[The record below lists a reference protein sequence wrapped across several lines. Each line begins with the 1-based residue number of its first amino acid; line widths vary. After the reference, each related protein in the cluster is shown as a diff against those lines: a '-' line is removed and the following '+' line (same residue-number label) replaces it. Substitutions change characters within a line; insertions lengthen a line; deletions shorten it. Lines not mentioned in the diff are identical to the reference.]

1 MKYKAVFF
9 DLDGTLLNTLPDL
22 HMACNYA
29 LKKNGFNEVTIKK
42 VEDSIGDGIRKLNER
57 LLPIGSSDELIDK
70 LMNDFS
76 EYYINHVDVYT
87 KVYDG
92 IIEVLKEL
100 KNKGLITVIVSNKF
114 NAGVLKLNNKF
125 FTGLIDLA
133 IGPHDNILTKPD
145 LSMINYALEYFNL
158 KKEEVLYVGDSN
170 VDIVTAYKAGF
181 DMLTV
186 TYGYK
191 RVEDL
196 IKLGYE
202 LTLIDKPLEILNYIG
217 D

>member
-1 MKYKAVFF
+1 
-9 DLDGTLLNTLPDL
+9 
-22 HMACNYA
+22 
-29 LKKNGFNEVTIKK
+29 
-42 VEDSIGDGIRKLNER
+42 
-57 LLPIGSSDELIDK
+57 
-70 LMNDFS
+70 MNDFS

-125 FTGLIDLA
+125 FNGLIDLA

>member
-1 MKYKAVFF
+1 MRFKAVFF

-29 LKKNGFNEVTIKK
+29 LKKNGFDEVTIKK

-87 KVYDG
+87 VAYDG
-92 IIEVLKEL
+92 IIELLKEL
-100 KNKGLITVIVSNKF
+100 KNKGFINVIVSNKF
-114 NAGVLKLNNKF
+114 YEGVSKLNEKF

-133 IGPHDNILTKPD
+133 LGPNEILKTKPD
-145 LSMINYALEYFNL
+145 LSMIDYALNYFNL

-170 VDIVTAYKAGF
+170 VDVVTAYKAGLE
-181 DMLTV
+181 MLTV

-191 RVEDL
+191 RKV
-196 IKLGYE
+196 
-202 LTLIDKPLEILNYIG
+202 
-217 D
+217 